1 MKRLAGKTA
10 IVTGAGRG
18 IGNAVARRFAEE
30 GAKVILISRN
40 PASCGGAADAINAE
54 FPESCKA
61 FPCDVADS
69 AAVEACVKEILAE
82 YPTVDILVNNAGI
95 TKDTL
100 LMRMKEADWDAVM
113 DTNLKSVFLFV
124 KALQRTLMKSPAG
137 RIINMSSIVGIT
149 GNVGQ
154 ANYSASKAGVI
165 GFTKSMAQE
174 IASRKVTVNAIAPGW
189 IDTPMFHK
197 AVDNDPPR
205 LAKIMGRIPAK
216 NVGDPMDIGMC
227 AAFLCSDAARYIS
240 GSCIPVDGGALI
252 GF

>member
-1 MKRLAGKTA
+1 MNRLAGKTA

-61 FPCDVADS
+61 YPCDVADA
-69 AAVEACVKEILAE
+69 AAVEECVKAILAD
-82 YPTVDILVNNAGI
+82 YPSIDILVNNAGI

-100 LMRMKEADWDAVM
+100 LMRMKESDWDAVM

-137 RIINMSSIVGIT
+137 RIINMSSIVGLT

-154 ANYSASKAGVI
+154 ANYAASKAGVI
-165 GFTKSMAQE
+165 GFTKSVAQE
-174 IASRKVTVNAIAPGW
+174 LASRKVTCNAICPGF
-189 IDTPMFHK
+189 IATEMTDAIPEAAREALLT
-197 AVDNDPPR
+197 
-205 LAKIMGRIPAK
+205 RIPMRDMGK
-216 NVGDPMDIGMC
+216 PEDIANCTLFLASDEARYMTGQVLVCDGGMC
-227 AAFLCSDAARYIS
+227 M
-240 GSCIPVDGGALI
+240 
-252 GF
+252 

>member
-1 MKRLAGKTA
+1 M
-10 IVTGAGRG
+10 TGAGRG

-40 PASCGGAADAINAE
+40 PASCGGAADAINAD
-54 FPESCKA
+54 FPGSCKA
-61 FPCDVADS
+61 FPCDVADA

-82 YPTVDILVNNAGI
+82 YPAIDILVNNAGI

-100 LMRMKEADWDAVM
+100 LMRMKESDWDAVM

-137 RIINMSSIVGIT
+137 RIINMSSIVGLT

-174 IASRKVTVNAIAPGW
+174 LASRKVTCNAIAPGF
-189 IDTPMFHK
+189 IATEMTDAIPE
-197 AVDNDPPR
+197 A
-205 LAKIMGRIPAK
+205 AKEALLSRIPLK
-216 NVGDPMDIGMC
+216 DMGKPEDIANCALFLASDEARYMTGQVLVCDGGMC
-227 AAFLCSDAARYIS
+227 M
-240 GSCIPVDGGALI
+240 
-252 GF
+252 